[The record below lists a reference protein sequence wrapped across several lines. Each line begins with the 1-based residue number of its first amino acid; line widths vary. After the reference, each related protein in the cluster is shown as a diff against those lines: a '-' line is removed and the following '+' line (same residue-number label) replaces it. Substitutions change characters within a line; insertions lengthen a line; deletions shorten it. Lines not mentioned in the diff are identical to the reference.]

1 ILVCS
6 IHFVIKRPVHFA
18 IVWKEGWHQ
27 LVWKEEIYQYVP
39 SEGTFLFDSSQ
50 SCKIRKM
57 PFIGKDW
64 RAPGE
69 TWVWCSNTDG
79 WEQVK
84 LRPIQQVDEAGD
96 ATRSPVCS
104 SLVKITR
111 NVSSMSLSSNDEN
124 SPRSDTDDSES
135 DDWIPHC
142 FVKTGK
148 SKEFVGCTSM
158 SEAFHRL
165 DLARAVSD
173 VRRFNYICKVVQIL
187 VQEKL
192 QNLSATARK
201 ALLSIIKAIVLI
213 CVEKDLHISIAR
225 SLVCDFGTGLEG
237 HLYGSPQLVS
247 KQLNMIGDLLELISE
262 RRPRTLADS
271 DEESVTFM
279 DLPREILSVILRKL
293 PDHVSLLEVAK
304 AHEVLDAIVEKEEQ
318 LWASL
323 CNFHFT
329 QEQTKKIKRDSIS
342 WRHAFFE
349 LKKYCGLRE
358 FYADLI
364 HLCCHC
370 KAIFWKDH
378 GHPCI
383 SKDTPSVR
391 VTPQQFVDMLLFLFI
406 AYRCLLARIF
416 HHCASVYSKC

>member
-1 ILVCS
+1 
-6 IHFVIKRPVHFA
+6 
-18 IVWKEGWHQ
+18 
-27 LVWKEEIYQYVP
+27 
-39 SEGTFLFDSSQ
+39 
-50 SCKIRKM
+50 M

-84 LRPIQQVDEAGD
+84 LRPVQVEETSD
-96 ATRSPVCS
+96 ANRSSTCS
-104 SLVKITR
+104 SVVKIKR
-111 NVSSMSLSSNDEN
+111 NTSSVSLSSNDEN
-124 SPRSDTDDSES
+124 CSRSDTDDSVS
-135 DDWIPHC
+135 DGDDWIPHC

-201 ALLSIIKAIVLI
+201 ALLSIIKAIVLTS
-213 CVEKDLHISIAR
+213 VEKDLHISTAR
-225 SLVCDFGTGLEG
+225 SLVSGFATGLEG

-247 KQLNMIGDLLELISE
+247 KQVEMIGDLLELISE

-271 DEESVTFM
+271 VEESVTFM
-279 DLPREILSVILRKL
+279 DLPREILSVILKKL

-304 AHEVLDAIVEKEEQ
+304 AYEVLDAIVKKEGQ

-329 QEQTKKIKRDSIS
+329 QEQISKIKHDSIS

-349 LKKYCGLRE
+349 LKKYYGLRE
-358 FYADLI
+358 YYADLI

-383 SKDTPSVR
+383 SKDGPSVR
-391 VTPQQFVDMLLFLFI
+391 VTPQQFVDMLLFL
-406 AYRCLLARIF
+406 
-416 HHCASVYSKC
+416 

>member
-1 ILVCS
+1 
-6 IHFVIKRPVHFA
+6 
-18 IVWKEGWHQ
+18 
-27 LVWKEEIYQYVP
+27 
-39 SEGTFLFDSSQ
+39 
-50 SCKIRKM
+50 M

-84 LRPIQQVDEAGD
+84 LRPIQQVEEAVD

-104 SLVKITR
+104 SLVKIKR
-111 NVSSMSLSSNDEN
+111 NVSVVSLSSNDEN
-124 SPRSDTDDSES
+124 CPRSDTDDFVSES
-135 DDWIPHC
+135 DEWIPHC

-213 CVEKDLHISIAR
+213 CVERDLHISIAR

-271 DEESVTFM
+271 DEESTTFM
-279 DLPREILSVILRKL
+279 DLPREILSIILRKL
-293 PDHVSLLEVAK
+293 PDHISLLEVAK

-329 QEQTKKIKRDSIS
+329 PEQTAKIKKDSIS

-391 VTPQQFVDMLLFLFI
+391 VTPQQFVDMLLFL
-406 AYRCLLARIF
+406 
-416 HHCASVYSKC
+416 

>member
-1 ILVCS
+1 
-6 IHFVIKRPVHFA
+6 
-18 IVWKEGWHQ
+18 
-27 LVWKEEIYQYVP
+27 
-39 SEGTFLFDSSQ
+39 
-50 SCKIRKM
+50 M

-84 LRPIQQVDEAGD
+84 LRPIQVEEAVDVA
-96 ATRSPVCS
+96 RSPVCS
-104 SLVKITR
+104 SLVKIKR
-111 NVSSMSLSSNDEN
+111 NISSMSLSSNDEN
-124 SPRSDTDDSES
+124 CPRSDTDDSVSES
-135 DDWIPHC
+135 DEWIPHC

-213 CVEKDLHISIAR
+213 CVERDLHISIAR

-271 DEESVTFM
+271 DEESITFM
-279 DLPREILSVILRKL
+279 DLPREILSIILRKL

-329 QEQTKKIKRDSIS
+329 QEQTKKIKRNSIS

-391 VTPQQFVDMLLFLFI
+391 VTPQQFVDMLLFL
-406 AYRCLLARIF
+406 
-416 HHCASVYSKC
+416 

>member
-1 ILVCS
+1 
-6 IHFVIKRPVHFA
+6 
-18 IVWKEGWHQ
+18 
-27 LVWKEEIYQYVP
+27 
-39 SEGTFLFDSSQ
+39 
-50 SCKIRKM
+50 M

-69 TWVWCSNTDG
+69 TWVRCSNTDG

-84 LRPIQQVDEAGD
+84 LRPLQLEEEVD
-96 ATRSPVCS
+96 ATKVPNCS
-104 SLVKITR
+104 AVSKFRR
-111 NVSSMSLSSNDEN
+111 NCSALSLSDNDEN
-124 SPRSDTDDSES
+124 NIRSDADDSACDG

-201 ALLSIIKAIVLI
+201 ALLAIIKAIVLI
-213 CVEKDLHISIAR
+213 CVERDLHISTAR
-225 SLVCDFGTGLEG
+225 SLVADFGTGLEG
-237 HLYGSPQLVS
+237 HLCGSPQLASRQASVV
-247 KQLNMIGDLLELISE
+247 GDLLELISE
-262 RRPRTLADS
+262 RSPRTLADS
-271 DEESVTFM
+271 DEESTTFM
-279 DLPREILSVILRKL
+279 DLPREVLSAILRRL

-304 AHEVLDAIVEKEEQ
+304 AHEVLEAIVEREGQ
-318 LWASL
+318 LWAAL
-323 CNFHFT
+323 CSFHFS
-329 QEQTKKIKRDSIS
+329 QDQIVNIKKETVS

-349 LKKYCGLRE
+349 LKKYYGLRE
-358 FYADLI
+358 YYADLI

-370 KAIFWKDH
+370 KAIFWKGH

-391 VTPQQFVDMLLFLFI
+391 VTPQQFIDMLLFL
-406 AYRCLLARIF
+406 
-416 HHCASVYSKC
+416 